1 MIFDWSEYLDLA
13 KEMTKAGLSSSQ
25 EAVLRCAISRAYYAA
40 FCSSRNFA
48 LTEGATFKKTGEDH
62 RLVPNYF
69 IQSTDRKRK
78 KVATKLKRLKDN
90 RREADYEDTVLN
102 YKFLWQTSLQH
113 AEYIIN
119 TLPHL

>member
-1 MIFDWSEYLDLA
+1 MSFDWSEYLDLA
-13 KEMTKAGLSSSQ
+13 KEMTKVGLSSSQ

-62 RLVPNYF
+62 RLVPTYF
-69 IQSTDRKRK
+69 THSTDRKRQK
-78 KVATKLKRLKDN
+78 IATKLKRLKDN
-90 RREADYEDTVLN
+90 RRQADYEDVVTS
-102 YKFLWQTSLQH
+102 YKFLWQMSLQD

-119 TLPHL
+119 TLPHV